1 MHVIVAMVLEL
12 GFLGHLPIL
21 LKCWQQVQQRRNEIY
36 GLGRVARALGQQN
49 KIESMSRYAPSVGA
63 S

>member
-12 GFLGHLPIL
+12 GFLAHLPIL

-36 GLGRVARALGQQN
+36 GLGVARALGQN